1 MTSVDVRPAFSET
14 LRNATGS
21 AHAGAQGSQFVRD
34 LFAGRL
40 SREQFAS
47 MVAQHYFIYD
57 TLETTGRAMEA
68 NPIVAP
74 FLSPELPRVPSL
86 EADLAYLLGASWRER
101 IAPTPATEAY
111 RARIAAAAG
120 DSALFVAHH
129 YVRYLGDLS
138 GGQHIAKSISKVF
151 GFEAD
156 GVRFYHFAGIPD
168 ADAFKNAYRR
178 NLDEAPWTESER
190 QRVVAESLK
199 AYELNTRVLVE
210 L

>member
-68 NPIVAP
+68 N
-74 FLSPELPRVPSL
+74 
-86 EADLAYLLGASWRER
+86 
-101 IAPTPATEAY
+101 
-111 RARIAAAAG
+111 AAARASYPPRLIPG
-120 DSALFVAHH
+120 D
-129 YVRYLGDLS
+129 
-138 GGQHIAKSISKVF
+138 
-151 GFEAD
+151 
-156 GVRFYHFAGIPD
+156 
-168 ADAFKNAYRR
+168 
-178 NLDEAPWTESER
+178 
-190 QRVVAESLK
+190 
-199 AYELNTRVLVE
+199 
-210 L
+210 